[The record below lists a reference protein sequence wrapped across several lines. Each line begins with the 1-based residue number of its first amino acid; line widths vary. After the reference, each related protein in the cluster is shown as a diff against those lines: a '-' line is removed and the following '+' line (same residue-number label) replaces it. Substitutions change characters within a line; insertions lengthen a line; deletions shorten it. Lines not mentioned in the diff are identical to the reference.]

1 MNLLFTESEPS
12 FEDGRTLLN
21 GSTLDAE
28 NKVVEAKPTSA
39 GDLLI
44 SGQKGE
50 IEEEKKGEQEFQFNE
65 HEENE
70 EDQLQ

>member
-1 MNLLFTESEPS
+1 LTKAADFYRRRNNAIAMNLLFTESEPS

-44 SGQKGE
+44 SG
-50 IEEEKKGEQEFQFNE
+50 
-65 HEENE
+65 
-70 EDQLQ
+70 